1 MAYPQLIVEMAFD
14 ASPYDVNPTW
24 TDITAYVADVSIHRG
39 RENDWSDNFVST
51 ATFTLINDDR
61 RFDPFNVSGI
71 YFGRLKPR
79 RQVRVRGVSNST
91 TYDIF
96 RGFVNGF
103 PVSWTNL
110 GTQNAVTRLK
120 VDAFDLLALL
130 SSSALKG
137 DLAEIYT
144 KSLTPRHYYRC
155 SEPSGT
161 TVMSDLGAGSYGL
174 THSSS
179 AGKKP
184 TAYINL
190 GLGLSGTSVNVAD
203 GSFASGTASVT
214 STTGDVT
221 VSLWS
226 AGTGKDTR
234 QLFNIAGSGSA
245 FVQGWVGGAYG
256 SGGSYIQLAYS
267 NGSSTNHRQSKTD
280 GFNSSVP
287 HHFLF
292 TYKKST
298 GQAKI
303 YIDGVDQ
310 TDTSGGDLS
319 GINVFPNVTFS
330 FADGAYQD
338 ISVFDRVLTATEITN
353 LYQFGQGNQTEA
365 TNTRLSRLLAL
376 TDVSASMYSVY
387 GTAYGEIAGVP
398 EPNQPVIEAL
408 LQAQKTEGGYLFV
421 DRAGVLQATN
431 RFYFQGLTSQ
441 ATFDDDGTDFGY
453 SGDIDMWY
461 DGDNLRNEIVVNY
474 GGNAS
479 SQVSGLYD
487 VSSIVDNGR
496 HTLTI
501 DSQSSTST
509 EADELARF
517 WLRYGIQNPPSIS
530 AFEVG
535 LPASTAQWQTLLQ
548 LDVLDRI
555 TFKRTPAVGSAF
567 QRDLLINNMEFTI
580 SPKKWSLRLAGSS
593 RFTVSIYER
602 TATGSGTGSSSTSF
616 TITDAPEIRNI
627 TAPAYDHQSAT
638 FSCEVNALGT
648 TTNVRLQYSTDSLFG
663 TYTEVTPTPSS
674 VSGSSWTAV
683 SASVTGLSA
692 GTTYYYRFKAYNAVA
707 TVYGSGGGITT
718 YRLKTVT
725 HTSSGTWTA
734 PTWGGS
740 TMTTAYNV
748 QLVAGGGGSGGFG
761 GGGGGGGAQ
770 ASASS
775 ITLSSSMTATV
786 GAAGST
792 LAAGG
797 NSSLTNFGGS
807 CNGGGAGL
815 EAFLQ
820 DPHGGASGGGNPGGN
835 GIWDAFNNDYAG
847 GGGGGAAGAGGNYQV
862 SGSIFNGGNGG
873 GSGTTT
879 YYSLSFGGGGGGS
892 ATAPG
897 SSQGSSGGGTYGAGA
912 AYSGQASTAGIVIWQ
927 YYAPGGS
934 RSGTGWTEVN
944 A

>member
-14 ASPYDVNPTW
+14 ASPYDVSPTW
-24 TDITAYVADVSIHRG
+24 TDITQYVAEVSIHRG
-39 RENDWSDNFVST
+39 REDDWNDSFVST
-51 ATFTLINDDR
+51 ATLTLINDDR
-61 RFDPFNVSGI
+61 RFDPFNVTGV

-79 RQVRVRGVSNST
+79 RQVRVRGTIGGN

-110 GTQNAVTRLK
+110 GTQNAMQTLK

-144 KSLTPRHYYRC
+144 KSLAPRHYYRC

-161 TVMSDLGAGSYGL
+161 TVMSDLGSGSYGL
-174 THSSS
+174 THASS

-184 TAYINL
+184 VAYINL
-190 GLGLSGTSVNVAD
+190 GLGLSGTSVNVSD
-203 GSFASGTASVT
+203 GSFSSGTASVT

-221 VSLWS
+221 VSMWT
-226 AGTGKDTR
+226 AGTGKASR
-234 QLFNIAGSGSA
+234 NLFDIAGSGSA
-245 FVQGWVGGAYG
+245 YVRGWVGGSMG
-256 SGGSYIQLAYS
+256 SGGTYIQLAYS
-267 NGSSTNHRQSKTD
+267 NGASSNFRQSKTN
-280 GFNSSVP
+280 GFDSSVP
-287 HHFLF
+287 HHLLF

-303 YIDGVDQ
+303 YVDGVDQ

-319 GINVFPNVTFS
+319 GINVFPNITVS

-338 ISVFDRVLTATEITN
+338 VSIFDRVLTATEITN

-376 TDVSASMYSVY
+376 TDVSSSMYSVY

-408 LQAQKTEGGYLFV
+408 LQAQKTEGGYLYV
-421 DRAGVLQATN
+421 DRAGILQATN

-461 DGDNLRNEIVVNY
+461 DGDNLRNEVVVNY

-479 SQVSGLYD
+479 SQVSGLFD

-501 DSQSSTST
+501 DSQSSTAT

-530 AFEVG
+530 PFEVG
-535 LPASTAQWQTLLQ
+535 LSASTAQWQTLLQ

-567 QRDLLINNMEFTI
+567 QRDLLINNMEFTLT
-580 SPKKWSLRLAGSS
+580 PKRWSLRLAGSS

-616 TITDAPEIRNI
+616 VITDAPEIRNV
-627 TAPAYDHQSAT
+627 TAPAYNHNSAT

-648 TTNVRLQYSTDSLFG
+648 ATNVRLQYSTDSLFG
-663 TYTEVTPTPSS
+663 TFTEVTPTPSS

-683 SASVTGLSA
+683 SVNVTGLSS
-692 GTTYYYRFKAYNAVA
+692 GTTYYFRFKAYNAIA

-740 TMTTAYNV
+740 VMTTAINV
-748 QLVAGGGGSGGFG
+748 QLVAGGGGSGGYG

-786 GAAGST
+786 GAAGGT
-792 LAAGG
+792 YGAGG
-797 NSSLTNFGGS
+797 NSSLTNFGSS
-807 CNGGGAGL
+807 CNGGSAGL
-815 EAFLQ
+815 PGDISS
-820 DPHGGASGGGNPGGN
+820 DPHGGASGGGNPGGT
-835 GIWDAFNNDYAG
+835 GYYAAFTGDSVG
-847 GGGGGAAGAGGNYQV
+847 GGGGGATSAGSNHNYPDGGAGGN
-862 SGSIFNGGNGG
+862 
-873 GSGTTT
+873 SGTTT
-879 YYSLSFGGGGGGS
+879 YYSLSYGGGGGGS
-892 ATAPG
+892 TNVYPYFNGAG
-897 SSQGSSGGGTYGAGA
+897 GGGTYGAGA
-912 AYSGQASTAGIVIWQ
+912 GHGGQSSSAGIIIWQ